1 MPLPPQSELSPAGM
15 PRGGALFA
23 PGGRGDLLA
32 AAEAR
37 LSEAAGVW
45 RMRLLARDLIDALG
59 PAVERALHDAGLSAR
74 LRRVVSVRITR
85 GVREYGSCNIPR
97 ADDGIC
103 RLAFSGHLFFP
114 GNAAVLLD
122 VVAHELLHACLPPGE
137 GHGGM
142 FHRGMAALNERL
154 GLHIQV
160 YSEKTAIRQSEAL
173 YRYKVVCAACG
184 HAFYYLRAGA
194 VVKHPSRYRCAK
206 CGEGAFEVYRLE
218 TIENTEA

>member
-1 MPLPPQSELSPAGM
+1 MPLPPQSELTPAGM
-15 PRGGALFA
+15 PKGGALFA
-23 PGGRGDLLA
+23 PGGRDALLA

-59 PAVERALHDAGLSAR
+59 PAVESALCGAGIRAR
-74 LRRVVSVRITR
+74 LRRVASVRITR

-97 ADDGIC
+97 GDDGTC
-103 RLAFSGHLFFP
+103 RLAFSGYLFFP
-114 GNAAVLLD
+114 GNAAALLD
-122 VVAHELLHACLPPGE
+122 VVAHELLHVCLSARE
-137 GHGGM
+137 GHGGL
-142 FHRGMAALNERL
+142 FHRGMAVLNERL

-184 HAFYYLRAGA
+184 NVFYYLRAGA
-194 VVKHPSRYRCAK
+194 VVRHPSRYRCAK
-206 CGEGAFEVYRLE
+206 CGEGAFEIYRLAAE
-218 TIENTEA
+218 TSEKS

>member
-23 PGGRGDLLA
+23 PGGRGALLA

-59 PAVERALHDAGLSAR
+59 PAVERVLHDAGLSAR

-160 YSEKTAIRQSEAL
+160 YS
-173 YRYKVVCAACG
+173 
-184 HAFYYLRAGA
+184 
-194 VVKHPSRYRCAK
+194 
-206 CGEGAFEVYRLE
+206 
-218 TIENTEA
+218 

>member
-1 MPLPPQSELSPAGM
+1 
-15 PRGGALFA
+15 
-23 PGGRGDLLA
+23 
-32 AAEAR
+32 
-37 LSEAAGVW
+37 
-45 RMRLLARDLIDALG
+45 
-59 PAVERALHDAGLSAR
+59 
-74 LRRVVSVRITR
+74 
-85 GVREYGSCNIPR
+85 
-97 ADDGIC
+97 
-103 RLAFSGHLFFP
+103 
-114 GNAAVLLD
+114 
-122 VVAHELLHACLPPGE
+122 
-137 GHGGM
+137 M